1 MRILGVLVAALA
13 VAGAAGA
20 TAPPVKYIPIGPV
33 STIATQRGQLVSVA
47 LPQAAGKSWRTARP
61 VSAGVL
67 REVSEADVG
76 TNVVIV
82 FKAVGKGR
90 VTVVFARTRGEAQR
104 ADASRSFRVT
114 VS

>member
-1 MRILGVLVAALA
+1 M
-13 VAGAAGA
+13 
-20 TAPPVKYIPIGPV
+20 
-33 STIATQRGQLVSVA
+33 
-47 LPQAAGKSWRTARP
+47 
-61 VSAGVL
+61 SAGVL

-76 TNVVIV
+76 ANVVIV